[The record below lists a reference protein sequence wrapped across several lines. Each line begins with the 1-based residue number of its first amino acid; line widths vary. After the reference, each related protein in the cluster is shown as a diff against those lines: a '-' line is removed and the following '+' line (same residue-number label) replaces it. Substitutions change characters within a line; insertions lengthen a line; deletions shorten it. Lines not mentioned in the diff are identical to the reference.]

1 MNSFLIYFLLLSTN
15 PIVNENPQL
24 TITIDNIGLLE
35 GKIRIGVFNKKKGFL
50 KREAAIKHYYITVKN
65 SIESIKITD
74 LPKGDYAFS
83 LFHDENSDDVC
94 NLNFL
99 GIPKEPYGFS
109 NNIKPKFS
117 APSYADCTFSLDKDI
132 LLKVTLSN

>member
-1 MNSFLIYFLLLSTN
+1 MNYILICFLFLSG
-15 PIVNENPQL
+15 IFANENPQL
-24 TITIDNIGLLE
+24 TIKIENIGVIE
-35 GKIRIGVFNKKKGFL
+35 GSIRIGVFNTKKNFL
-50 KREAAIKHYYITVKN
+50 KREAAIKHYYINVENTTEI
-65 SIESIKITD
+65 IEIND

-83 LFHDENSDDVC
+83 LFHDENSDDKC

-117 APSYADCTFSLDKDI
+117 APSFEDCKFSLTKDRV
-132 LLKVTLSN
+132 LEVTLSN